1 MNCLVHICMYLKKNI
16 FKYKKIL
23 KSLGSTGD
31 TSKGFHVKRE
41 KICVGSGMNESWRG
55 YTIHTKISW
64 KQKGQDLLLD

>member
-16 FKYKKIL
+16 FKYKKNL

-41 KICVGSGMNESWRG
+41 KICVGSGMNES
-55 YTIHTKISW
+55 
-64 KQKGQDLLLD
+64 